1 MDRSVEVTHEKVTI
15 GDIAK
20 IESKNKNIVNNIKP
34 IKILADKPELGNR
47 YVISIMKIIE
57 IIDEKFQNVDISNI
71 GETDCIVEFKK
82 SNTPC
87 KPLEILKTGIICILL
102 FFGAGF
108 SIMSFN
114 NDVSIDKMFLQIS
127 GQISEDTV
135 GGAKILELTYA
146 IGLAVGITVFYNHF
160 GPKKVTKDPTPIE
173 TEMRKYE
180 NEINKF
186 YQNNSEEIMSKF
198 NATAEQLE
206 NKKSDFKRVKN

>member
-1 MDRSVEVTHEKVTI
+1 MYIISVNQVKGRKCKSDTVYIKMDRSVEVTHEKVTI

-135 GGAKILELTYA
+135 GGAK
-146 IGLAVGITVFYNHF
+146 F
-160 GPKKVTKDPTPIE
+160 
-173 TEMRKYE
+173 
-180 NEINKF
+180 
-186 YQNNSEEIMSKF
+186 
-198 NATAEQLE
+198 
-206 NKKSDFKRVKN
+206 

>member
-1 MDRSVEVTHEKVTI
+1 MSDTVYIKMDRSVEVTHEKVTI

-82 SNTPC
+82 SNTSC

-108 SIMSFN
+108 SIMTC
-114 NDVSIDKMFLQIS
+114 L
-127 GQISEDTV
+127 
-135 GGAKILELTYA
+135 
-146 IGLAVGITVFYNHF
+146 
-160 GPKKVTKDPTPIE
+160 
-173 TEMRKYE
+173 
-180 NEINKF
+180 
-186 YQNNSEEIMSKF
+186 
-198 NATAEQLE
+198 
-206 NKKSDFKRVKN
+206 

>member
-1 MDRSVEVTHEKVTI
+1 MSDTVYIKMDRSVEVTHEKVTI

-20 IESKNKNIVNNIKP
+20 IESKNKNIVNNIKS

-82 SNTPC
+82 SNTSC

-114 NDVSIDKMFLQIS
+114 NDVSIDQMFLQIS

-160 GPKKVTKDPTPIE
+160 GPKKITKDPTPIE

-180 NEINKF
+180 NEINDALVDGHNREDGKLDL
-186 YQNNSEEIMSKF
+186 K
-198 NATAEQLE
+198 
-206 NKKSDFKRVKN
+206 

>member
-1 MDRSVEVTHEKVTI
+1 MSDTVYIKMDRSVEVTHEKVTI

-20 IESKNKNIVNNIKP
+20 IESKNKNIVNNIKS

-47 YVISIMKIIE
+47 YVISIMRIIE

-71 GETDCIVEFKK
+71 GETDCIV
-82 SNTPC
+82 
-87 KPLEILKTGIICILL
+87 GILL

-160 GPKKVTKDPTPIE
+160 GPKKITKDPTPIE

-180 NEINKF
+180 NEINDALVDGHNREDGKLDL
-186 YQNNSEEIMSKF
+186 K
-198 NATAEQLE
+198 
-206 NKKSDFKRVKN
+206 

>member
-1 MDRSVEVTHEKVTI
+1 MSDTVYIKMDRSVEVTHEKVTI

-146 IGLAVGITVFYNHF
+146 IGLAVGIIVFYNHF
-160 GPKKVTKDPTPIE
+160 GPKKITKDPTPIE

-180 NEINKF
+180 NEINDALVDGHNREDGKLDL
-186 YQNNSEEIMSKF
+186 K
-198 NATAEQLE
+198 
-206 NKKSDFKRVKN
+206 